1 MTLKPTLNQT
11 ILYVLVS
18 VLLTLSSCASRQ
30 DLVYFQDEPLTEVNS
45 MPSNFELK
53 YKTDDLITID
63 VTGLDFEAV
72 LPFNLPIV
80 ANNNGNLL
88 NGQGNLRMQAYLIDA
103 QGNIE
108 FPVIGTVK
116 IAGLTRAEATNM
128 LKEKISEYVKD
139 PIVNIRI
146 ANFTVTVIGE
156 VNRPGTFTLQDERIT
171 LPEALGLAGDLTI
184 FGKRDN
190 VLLIRE
196 IDGVKSFAKIDLT
209 SIDVINSPAYYLTQN
224 DIIVVEPNS
233 ARIKSSSF
241 NPNTAIW
248 VGVLGTLATLT
259 AIIITNN

>member
-1 MTLKPTLNQT
+1 MTLKPTFNQT
-11 ILYVLVS
+11 ILYVIAS
-18 VLLTLSSCASRQ
+18 VILTLSSCASRQ
-30 DLVYFQDEPLTEVNS
+30 DLVYFQDEPLTKLNT
-45 MPSNFELK
+45 MPSVFELK

-80 ANNNGNLL
+80 ANNNNNIL

-108 FPVIGTVK
+108 FPILGTIK
-116 IAGLTRAEATNM
+116 IAGLTRSEATNM

-139 PIVNIRI
+139 PIVNIRL
-146 ANFTVTVIGE
+146 ANFTVTIIGE

-241 NPNTAIW
+241 NPNTGIW

>member
-18 VLLTLSSCASRQ
+18 VFLTLSSCASRQ
-30 DLVYFQDEPLTEVNS
+30 DLVYFQDEPLTEVNT
-45 MPSNFELK
+45 MPSIFELK

-80 ANNNGNLL
+80 ANNNNNIL

-108 FPVIGTVK
+108 FPVLGTIK
-116 IAGLTRAEATNM
+116 IAGLTRSEATNM

-139 PIVNIRI
+139 PIVNIRL
-146 ANFTVTVIGE
+146 ANFTVTIIGE

-241 NPNTAIW
+241 NPNTGIW

>member
-1 MTLKPTLNQT
+1 MKVKPTFSQS
-11 ILYVLVS
+11 ILYLSISIV
-18 VLLTLSSCASRQ
+18 LTLSSCASRQ
-30 DLVYFQDEPLTEVNS
+30 DLVYFQDEPLTKLNT
-45 MPSNFELK
+45 MPSVFELK

-80 ANNNGNLL
+80 ANNNNNIL

-108 FPVIGTVK
+108 FPILGTIK
-116 IAGLTRAEATNM
+116 IAGLTRSEATNM

-139 PIVNIRI
+139 PIVNIRL
-146 ANFTVTVIGE
+146 ANFTVTIIGE

-241 NPNTAIW
+241 NPNTGIW

>member
-1 MTLKPTLNQT
+1 MTLKPTFNQT

-18 VLLTLSSCASRQ
+18 VFLTLSSCASRQ
-30 DLVYFQDEPLTEVNS
+30 DLVYFQDEPLTEVNT
-45 MPSNFELK
+45 MPSIFELK

-80 ANNNGNLL
+80 ANNNNNIL

-108 FPVIGTVK
+108 FPVLGTIK
-116 IAGLTRAEATNM
+116 IAGLTRSEATNM

-139 PIVNIRI
+139 PIVNIRL
-146 ANFTVTVIGE
+146 ANFTVTIIGE

-241 NPNTAIW
+241 NPNTGIW